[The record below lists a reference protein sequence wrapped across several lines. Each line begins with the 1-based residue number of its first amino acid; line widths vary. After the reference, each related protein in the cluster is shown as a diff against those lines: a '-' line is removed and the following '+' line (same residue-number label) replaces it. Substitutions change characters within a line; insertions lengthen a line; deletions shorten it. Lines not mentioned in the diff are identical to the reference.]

1 MSKIWF
7 TSDLHFCHDRDFIYG
22 PRGFKSVQEMNEAI
36 GMQMLIAQLRLGNK
50 YAFEMFKMMLAI

>member
-1 MSKIWF
+1 
-7 TSDLHFCHDRDFIYG
+7 
-22 PRGFKSVQEMNEAI
+22 MNEAI